1 MMTTKIPRKVSFL
14 KPVLPLVPEEATKK
28 EEDKSKLVTM
38 ELKSQAGTGTG
49 GTYKKHMVL
58 FNEGTPQQWID
69 AQRDIAEV
77 WKQNSITQ
85 PDDRM
90 AIIRTLL
97 RGETLTTFDASIE
110 EQKQD
115 PTGTLALTMD
125 MVTKALAE
133 VSNTIFPH
141 RALEIQKQWMR
152 KHLKKH
158 SELSIRLTSSAL
170 QDEQL
175 PSFLPWRR

>member
-1 MMTTKIPRKVSFL
+1 M
-14 KPVLPLVPEEATKK
+14 
-28 EEDKSKLVTM
+28 
-38 ELKSQAGTGTG
+38 
-49 GTYKKHMVL
+49 
-58 FNEGTPQQWID
+58 D

-77 WKQNSITQ
+77 WKQNNITQ

-141 RALEIQKQWMR
+141 RVLEIQK
-152 KHLKKH
+152 
-158 SELSIRLTSSAL
+158 
-170 QDEQL
+170 
-175 PSFLPWRR
+175 